1 MKKRVKILSVIL
13 GISLLASSCGTL
25 FSNGND
31 SIFTSAP
38 STEEDIKKKLDVIKP
53 EIYHTITGL
62 TLEPGS
68 YISVIGRSS
77 DDSYWSEVER
87 GALQAV
93 KDLNEALGY
102 SGKDKIELAFCSP
115 KVKNDID
122 DQVSLFDEEL
132 ARYPAAICLAAID
145 ETAFEVQFDLAAD
158 SKIPIVTFDSGT
170 IFQNASAH
178 VATDNY
184 GAAQEAAEQ
193 FASLTGNT
201 GKVVIFVSDSRS
213 MSAKQR
219 EQGFQD
225 WLTEHAPDI
234 QIADTYYF
242 DDLHTY
248 KLDMLKTMHPDA
260 SDEEL
265 LEKAADFS
273 QKDVIQ
279 TILKTHPD
287 LTGIYTTNLN
297 TTRAAAAVL
306 SELQREDLCLVGF
319 DGIEGQLELLES
331 GVVDGL
337 ILQNPYGMGYAAVVA
352 AVRSRTTAITEPLI
366 NTGHVW
372 VSKETY
378 DSEAVQALLY

>member
-170 IFQNASAH
+170 VFQNASAH

-225 WLTEHAPDI
+225 WLTKHAPDI

-248 KLDMLKTMHPDA
+248 KLDMLKSMHPGA

-265 LEKAADFS
+265 LEKAADLS
-273 QKDVIQ
+273 QKDVIE

-287 LTGIYTTNLN
+287 LTGIYTTNLD
-297 TTRAAAAVL
+297 TTRAAATVL

-319 DGIEGQLELLES
+319 DGSEGQLELLES

-337 ILQNPYGMGYAAVVA
+337 ILQNPYGMGYAAVIA

-372 VSKETY
+372 VSKETC